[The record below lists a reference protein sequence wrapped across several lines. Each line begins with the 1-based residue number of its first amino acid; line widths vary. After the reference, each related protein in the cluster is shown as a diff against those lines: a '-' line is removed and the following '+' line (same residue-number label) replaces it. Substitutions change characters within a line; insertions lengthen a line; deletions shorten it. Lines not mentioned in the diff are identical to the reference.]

1 MLRSVMRYIT
11 HATLALG
18 FTDYDMC
25 NYNHY
30 IKLNNKTYS
39 IHKRFANYKVKKQLD
54 HLEIFT

>member
-1 MLRSVMRYIT
+1 MRYIT
-11 HATLALG
+11 HAILALG
-18 FTDYDMC
+18 LTDYDMR